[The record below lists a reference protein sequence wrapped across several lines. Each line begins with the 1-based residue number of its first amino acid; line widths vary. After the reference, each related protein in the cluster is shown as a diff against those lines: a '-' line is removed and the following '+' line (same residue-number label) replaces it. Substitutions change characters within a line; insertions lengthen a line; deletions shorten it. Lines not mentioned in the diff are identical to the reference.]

1 MAAATQLGIGGLT
14 GENAPQ
20 LGRPQVSDGSFDFD
34 VIVIGAGYGGF
45 DAAKHAAEHGL
56 RTAIIE
62 RNDFPPEIA
71 TWEVSLP
78 APPSRVVTFCTDRHV
93 FL

>member
-1 MAAATQLGIGGLT
+1 MAAATQLGFGGLT

-62 RNDFPPEIA
+62 
-71 TWEVSLP
+71 
-78 APPSRVVTFCTDRHV
+78 SRDMGGT
-93 FL
+93 